1 MIFRRDISHLL
12 SAKAVWKMVIFIIC
26 LFVSVGNVSARE
38 KTDSLTIFFRQGYGI
53 YEPNFRDNRKQM
65 DDFIERISALQNSS
79 DYHIAKISY
88 IYIASASPE
97 GEYNKNT
104 KLVQKRIDSISKY
117 LHSHLTFGD
126 KDTELI
132 LFNENYEILA
142 KLVEASDMP
151 YKDEVLE
158 ILRTQ
163 PLRVSEKN
171 DYNPCKSALITHR
184 NGASWKYM
192 HDHLFPELR
201 CFKMKVVLDDGVE
214 QEPAIEYPILVNQQ
228 ESPLLVSYFAEP
240 DIEQLEYI
248 DVANEELA
256 EIQFQELPHMV
267 TAEQTA
273 AIQVAEMVTTP
284 QLLVKTN
291 AVGWGLAVSNLA
303 VEVELSKHFS
313 FNLPVYYSGINYFAE
328 NTKFRIFGVYPEFRY
343 WFKQHDGF
351 FVGAHAGFA
360 YFNVAL
366 GKNHSWRIQDAGG
379 TTPAMGGGLNFGYR
393 MPLSKK
399 HPRWKVEFS
408 LGGGVYDIKYE
419 KFVKEKD
426 GPKAQG
432 TFHNTVVALDNVG
445 VSFSYSFD
453 LKKRNR

>member
-1 MIFRRDISHLL
+1 
-12 SAKAVWKMVIFIIC
+12 
-26 LFVSVGNVSARE
+26 
-38 KTDSLTIFFRQGYGI
+38 
-53 YEPNFRDNRKQM
+53 
-65 DDFIERISALQNSS
+65 
-79 DYHIAKISY
+79 
-88 IYIASASPE
+88 
-97 GEYNKNT
+97 
-104 KLVQKRIDSISKY
+104 
-117 LHSHLTFGD
+117 
-126 KDTELI
+126 
-132 LFNENYEILA
+132 
-142 KLVEASDMP
+142 
-151 YKDEVLE
+151 
-158 ILRTQ
+158 
-163 PLRVSEKN
+163 
-171 DYNPCKSALITHR
+171 
-184 NGASWKYM
+184 M

-201 CFKMKVVLDDGVE
+201 CFKMKVVLEDGVE

-248 DVANEELA
+248 NVANEELA

-267 TAEQTA
+267 TTEQTA

-328 NTKFRIFGVYPEFRY
+328 NTKFRIFGIYPEFRY

-366 GKNHSWRIQDAGG
+366 GKNHSWRI
-379 TTPAMGGGLNFGYR
+379 
-393 MPLSKK
+393 
-399 HPRWKVEFS
+399 RWKVEFS

-419 KFVKEKD
+419 KFVNEKD